1 VLLDGL
7 LQTFQ
12 ARVGAASPA
21 GAVELHSGLMPVLSP
36 SATTLVGDGLVVV
49 GDAAGQGSTLLGE
62 GIRYA
67 ITAGRLAGQAIVA
80 AGGDFTPRG
89 LASYPR
95 QWRRQTRRDMAISYA
110 VNTRICNYGDA
121 DWDRAIRRLDRLTP
135 RQAARVF
142 ASDFSVGWAVGVLL
156 TDPSLV
162 RSLARA
168 LIRRA

>member
-1 VLLDGL
+1 
-7 LQTFQ
+7 
-12 ARVGAASPA
+12 
-21 GAVELHSGLMPVLSP
+21 
-36 SATTLVGDGLVVV
+36 
-49 GDAAGQGSTLLGE
+49 LLGE

-67 ITAGRLAGQAIVA
+67 IDAGRMAGRALVA
-80 AGGDFTPRG
+80 AGGDYTPRG

-95 QWRRQTRRDMAISYA
+95 QWRRRTGRNMTISYA
-110 VNTRICNYGDA
+110 VNTRIANYRDA

-135 RQAARVF
+135 MQAARVF
-142 ASDFSVGWAVGVLL
+142 ASDFSVPWALGVLV